1 MRKYEVEA
9 ELRVTCVKTIEAD
22 NVAHALKKA
31 MNLSTQEWMHFNES
45 IDELN
50 IVKIKEI
57 S

>member
-1 MRKYEVEA
+1 MKKYEVVA
-9 ELRVTCVKTIEAD
+9 ELAATCVKVIEAD

-31 MNLSTQEWMHFNES
+31 MNISTQEWMHFNES

-50 IVKIKEI
+50 IVKIKEK